1 MQQLSFAKP
10 LVMGILNITPDSFFD
25 GGNYLEPA
33 QAYRHLQQLV
43 SDGADIIDIGAASS
57 RPGYQPVAADEE
69 LARLQP
75 LLGQLKDKLSLPWS
89 IDTDKPEVAAAAL
102 AAGATV
108 INNTGKPSAEIAQLA
123 KEYSAYLVFMFRG
136 PFATSDIMGELQEF
150 FRAAIEQA
158 VSVGVDQS
166 KLILDPGIGFD
177 MTMDQCITI
186 VQHQDR
192 LAAMGYPLLMGMSNK
207 RFVGTISGGAAVK
220 DRGPGNIVTEIFSVE
235 KGAAILRVHNVEAT
249 VRALQAYHALRGQ
262 C

>member
-1 MQQLSFAKP
+1 M
-10 LVMGILNITPDSFFD
+10 
-25 GGNYLEPA
+25 
-33 QAYRHLQQLV
+33 
-43 SDGADIIDIGAASS
+43 
-57 RPGYQPVAADEE
+57 
-69 LARLQP
+69 
-75 LLGQLKDKLSLPWS
+75 
-89 IDTDKPEVAAAAL
+89 
-102 AAGATV
+102 

-123 KEYSAYLVFMFRG
+123 KEYSAYLVIMFRG
-136 PFATSDIMGELQEF
+136 PFVTSNIMGELQEF

-177 MTMDQCITI
+177 MTMEQCITI
-186 VQHQDR
+186 VQQQDR

-207 RFVGTISGGAAVK
+207 RFVGTISGGAAVT